1 MMFEFFSKR
10 QSVVRVSGLD
20 LGICYGLGLAVMG
33 WAWLLRVVT
42 GCGLGWAGYSACC
55 GLTRLAED
63 GRQCLML
70 PAKAV
75 LDKNEWNWD
84 SEPRTSDKL
93 HNKGGSGPLDQA
105 ERL

>member
-1 MMFEFFSKR
+1 
-10 QSVVRVSGLD
+10 
-20 LGICYGLGLAVMG
+20 
-33 WAWLLRVVT
+33 
-42 GCGLGWAGYSACC
+42 
-55 GLTRLAED
+55 
-63 GRQCLML
+63 ML